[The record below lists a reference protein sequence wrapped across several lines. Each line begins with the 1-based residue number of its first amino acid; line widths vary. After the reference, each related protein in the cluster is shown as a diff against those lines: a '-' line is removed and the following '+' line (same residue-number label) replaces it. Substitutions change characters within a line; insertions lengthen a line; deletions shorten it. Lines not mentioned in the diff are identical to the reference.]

1 MSVCDRFEVSVLD
14 SLVDL
19 VAIEEADGAL
29 AIFPLTFIYVLLFVS
44 IPNHLARRFSS
55 GRISHAIDKV
65 TCVCTLIVW
74 PFVDTSAISHIILE
88 STLEGAL
95 IVIVDDRAWAI

>member
-1 MSVCDRFEVSVLD
+1 MRFGVSVLD

-29 AIFPLTFIYVLLFVS
+29 AIFPLTFIYVLLFVG
-44 IPNHLARRFSS
+44 IPNHLASLFRS

-65 TCVCTLIVW
+65 TCVCALVVW
-74 PFVDTSAISHIILE
+74 PFVDTMAIPHIILE
-88 STLEGAL
+88 VTLEGAL
-95 IVIVDDRAWAI
+95 IVIVDDRAWAV